1 MAERKR
7 GGGSGLNLNEM
18 IRETNEVAKKVLNQ
32 KNFNSDQKPADLISK

>member
-18 IRETNEVAKKVLNQ
+18 IEETNEGE
-32 KNFNSDQKPADLISK
+32 